1 MESDDVHTNREVLTM
16 SFSHKSMFLEDEDN
30 RVLWTDFKK
39 DYSLVGHWF
48 CSAKQIF
55 MTHHFAE
62 REVHIVFLSLSKMS
76 E

>member
-1 MESDDVHTNREVLTM
+1 
-16 SFSHKSMFLEDEDN
+16 MFLEDEDN